1 MCRKYYISALG
12 AVAFVFIFSLPACS
26 VYKAATQPGPAD
38 LTGIGIGSPRSELIA
53 KLGAPK
59 LVDDDKTGKKQD
71 VFEFQSGLPQASKI
85 RIIPYLAA
93 DVFTAGLAELLLWPL
108 ELTFLESAT
117 CVGMATYDPSKK
129 VLTWSLSKKDGT
141 QDC

>member
-1 MCRKYYISALG
+1 MKFLLE
-12 AVAFVFIFSLPACS
+12 VLMIFSLAGCS

-38 LTGIGIGSPRSELIA
+38 LTGVGIGASRSDLIS

-59 LVDDDKTGKKQD
+59 LEDTDKKGNKQD
-71 VFEFQSGLPQASKI
+71 IFEFESGLHQAYKI

-93 DVFTAGLAELLLWPL
+93 DVFTAGLAELVLWPL
-108 ELTFLESAT
+108 ELTLLDSAT
-117 CVGMATYDPSKK
+117 CTGIATYDQSKR
-129 VLTWSLSKKDGT
+129 VLTWSFSKKDGH